1 MKHVTVRI
9 QGTTPLLCNRFTEE
23 AQMKASEQT
32 GASIVGDKGSPHE
45 QAEKKLYRDN
55 GHLVIPSPNILKSIT
70 EGGTF
75 FKAGRSKVTTQKKS
89 LIPAAVMIV
98 AAAIPIES
106 KEGWEVD
113 TRPVRIPATGGRIL
127 AHRPMFNDWVLEF
140 EMEVDTD
147 IMSTKLMREI
157 VDAAGK
163 RIGLGDFRPE
173 CKGPFGRYIVTKWE
187 EKDN

>member
-113 TRPVRIPATGGRIL
+113 T
-127 AHRPMFNDWVLEF
+127 
-140 EMEVDTD
+140 D